1 MPDSDQVAP
10 DAPYTAASIAPL
22 AAEPVRC
29 PNRRSLAAATLAT
42 LLRSKRRYA
51 SRVQSRLLLRLMTSV
66 GSLPKLLCACT
77 PSRTYASA
85 ADATLTGVVGSGSG
99 SGPAPDASTT
109 SCGLLDAASSLAI
122 RTVELLLTPALST
135 TVATVAPAACF
146 CWRYEVRSTS

>member
-22 AAEPVRC
+22 AAEPIRW

-42 LLRSKRRYA
+42 PLRSKRRYA

-99 SGPAPDASTT
+99 SGSGPAPDASTT
-109 SCGLLDAASSLAI
+109 SCGLLAAASSLAI

-135 TVATVAPAACF
+135 
-146 CWRYEVRSTS
+146 